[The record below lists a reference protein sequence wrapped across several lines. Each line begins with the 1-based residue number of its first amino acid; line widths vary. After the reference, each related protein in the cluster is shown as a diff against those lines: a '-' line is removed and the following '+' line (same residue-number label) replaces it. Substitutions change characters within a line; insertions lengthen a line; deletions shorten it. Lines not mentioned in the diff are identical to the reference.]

1 MKAKVIIAQATAE
14 TVGFL
19 YELVKRMAEKTAI
32 KAYPSVDYQAVFFP
46 VDKHDLYVVL
56 SLSDSPV
63 QSRANQP
70 LRQVGLRNRAVQH
83 PLEIH
88 D

>member
-46 VDKHDLYVVL
+46 VNKHDLSFVKRVL
-56 SLSDSPV
+56 ADRDFLFKV
-63 QSRANQP
+63 ENA
-70 LRQVGLRNRAVQH
+70 
-83 PLEIH
+83 E
-88 D
+88 

>member
-32 KAYPSVDYQAVFFP
+32 KAYLSVDYQAVFFP
-46 VDKHDLYVVL
+46 VDKHDLSFVKRVL
-56 SLSDSPV
+56 ADRDFLFKV
-63 QSRANQP
+63 ENA
-70 LRQVGLRNRAVQH
+70 
-83 PLEIH
+83 E
-88 D
+88 

>member
-46 VDKHDLYVVL
+46 VDKHDL
-56 SLSDSPV
+56 
-63 QSRANQP
+63 
-70 LRQVGLRNRAVQH
+70 
-83 PLEIH
+83 
-88 D
+88 

>member
-14 TVGFL
+14 TIGFL

-46 VDKHDLYVVL
+46 VDKHDLSFVKRVL
-56 SLSDSPV
+56 ADRDFLFKV
-63 QSRANQP
+63 ENA
-70 LRQVGLRNRAVQH
+70 
-83 PLEIH
+83 E
-88 D
+88 

>member
-1 MKAKVIIAQATAE
+1 MIIAQATAE

-46 VDKHDLYVVL
+46 VDKHDLSFVKRVL
-56 SLSDSPV
+56 TDRDFPFKV
-63 QSRANQP
+63 ENA
-70 LRQVGLRNRAVQH
+70 
-83 PLEIH
+83 E
-88 D
+88 

>member
-19 YELVKRMAEKTAI
+19 YVLVKRMAEKTAI

-46 VDKHDLYVVL
+46 VDKHDLSFVKRVL
-56 SLSDSPV
+56 ADRDFLFKV
-63 QSRANQP
+63 ENA
-70 LRQVGLRNRAVQH
+70 
-83 PLEIH
+83 E
-88 D
+88 

>member
-19 YELVKRMAEKTAI
+19 YELVKWMAEKTAI

-46 VDKHDLYVVL
+46 VDKHDLSFVKRVL
-56 SLSDSPV
+56 ADRDFLFKV
-63 QSRANQP
+63 ENA
-70 LRQVGLRNRAVQH
+70 
-83 PLEIH
+83 E
-88 D
+88 

>member
-1 MKAKVIIAQATAE
+1 MKATVIIAQATAE

-46 VDKHDLYVVL
+46 VDKHDLYFVKRVL
-56 SLSDSPV
+56 ADRIFSFKV
-63 QSRANQP
+63 ENA
-70 LRQVGLRNRAVQH
+70 
-83 PLEIH
+83 E
-88 D
+88 

>member
-1 MKAKVIIAQATAE
+1 MKAKVITAQATVE

-46 VDKHDLYVVL
+46 VDKHDLSFVKRVL
-56 SLSDSPV
+56 ADRDFLFKV
-63 QSRANQP
+63 ENA
-70 LRQVGLRNRAVQH
+70 
-83 PLEIH
+83 E
-88 D
+88 

>member
-1 MKAKVIIAQATAE
+1 MKAKVIIAQATTE

-46 VDKHDLYVVL
+46 VDKHDLSFVKRVL
-56 SLSDSPV
+56 ADRDFLFKV
-63 QSRANQP
+63 ENA
-70 LRQVGLRNRAVQH
+70 
-83 PLEIH
+83 E
-88 D
+88 

>member
-19 YELVKRMAEKTAI
+19 YELVKRRAEKTAI

-46 VDKHDLYVVL
+46 VDKHDLSFVKRVL
-56 SLSDSPV
+56 ADRDFLFKV
-63 QSRANQP
+63 ENA
-70 LRQVGLRNRAVQH
+70 
-83 PLEIH
+83 E
-88 D
+88 

>member
-14 TVGFL
+14 TVGFF

-46 VDKHDLYVVL
+46 VDKHDLSFVKQVL
-56 SLSDSPV
+56 AD
-63 QSRANQP
+63 
-70 LRQVGLRNRAVQH
+70 RNFSFKVENA
-83 PLEIH
+83 E
-88 D
+88 

>member
-32 KAYPSVDYQAVFFP
+32 KACPSVDYQAVFFP
-46 VDKHDLYVVL
+46 VDKHDLSFVKRVL
-56 SLSDSPV
+56 ADRDFLFKV
-63 QSRANQP
+63 ENA
-70 LRQVGLRNRAVQH
+70 
-83 PLEIH
+83 E
-88 D
+88 

>member
-19 YELVKRMAEKTAI
+19 YELIKGMAEKTAI

-46 VDKHDLYVVL
+46 VDKHDLSFVKRVL
-56 SLSDSPV
+56 VD
-63 QSRANQP
+63 
-70 LRQVGLRNRAVQH
+70 RNFSFRVENA
-83 PLEIH
+83 E
-88 D
+88 

>member
-1 MKAKVIIAQATAE
+1 MIIAQATAE

-46 VDKHDLYVVL
+46 VDKHDLSFVKRVL
-56 SLSDSPV
+56 ADRDVLFKV
-63 QSRANQP
+63 ENA
-70 LRQVGLRNRAVQH
+70 
-83 PLEIH
+83 E
-88 D
+88 

>member
-46 VDKHDLYVVL
+46 VDKQTCIL
-56 SLSDSPV
+56 
-63 QSRANQP
+63 
-70 LRQVGLRNRAVQH
+70 
-83 PLEIH
+83 
-88 D
+88 

>member
-19 YELVKRMAEKTAI
+19 YELVKRMAENTAI

-46 VDKHDLYVVL
+46 VDKHDLSFVKRVL
-56 SLSDSPV
+56 ADRDFLFKV
-63 QSRANQP
+63 ENA
-70 LRQVGLRNRAVQH
+70 
-83 PLEIH
+83 E
-88 D
+88 

>member
-19 YELVKRMAEKTAI
+19 YELVKRMAEKTDI

-46 VDKHDLYVVL
+46 VDKHDLSFVKRVL
-56 SLSDSPV
+56 ADRDFLFKV
-63 QSRANQP
+63 ENA
-70 LRQVGLRNRAVQH
+70 
-83 PLEIH
+83 E
-88 D
+88 

>member
-46 VDKHDLYVVL
+46 VDKHDLYFVKRVL
-56 SLSDSPV
+56 TD
-63 QSRANQP
+63 
-70 LRQVGLRNRAVQH
+70 RNFSFKVENA
-83 PLEIH
+83 E
-88 D
+88 

>member
-46 VDKHDLYVVL
+46 VDKHDLSFVKQIL
-56 SLSDSPV
+56 AD
-63 QSRANQP
+63 
-70 LRQVGLRNRAVQH
+70 RNFSFKVENA
-83 PLEIH
+83 E
-88 D
+88 

>member
-46 VDKHDLYVVL
+46 VDNHDLSFVKRVL
-56 SLSDSPV
+56 ADRDFLFKV
-63 QSRANQP
+63 ENA
-70 LRQVGLRNRAVQH
+70 
-83 PLEIH
+83 E
-88 D
+88 

>member
-32 KAYPSVDYQAVFFP
+32 KAFPSVDYQAVFFP
-46 VDKHDLYVVL
+46 VDKHDLSFVKRVL
-56 SLSDSPV
+56 ADRDFLFKV
-63 QSRANQP
+63 ENA
-70 LRQVGLRNRAVQH
+70 
-83 PLEIH
+83 E
-88 D
+88 

>member
-46 VDKHDLYVVL
+46 VDKHDLYFVKRVL
-56 SLSDSPV
+56 ADRDFLFKV
-63 QSRANQP
+63 ENA
-70 LRQVGLRNRAVQH
+70 
-83 PLEIH
+83 E
-88 D
+88 

>member
-19 YELVKRMAEKTAI
+19 YELVKTAI

-46 VDKHDLYVVL
+46 VDKHYLSFVKRVL
-56 SLSDSPV
+56 ADRDFPFKV
-63 QSRANQP
+63 ENA
-70 LRQVGLRNRAVQH
+70 
-83 PLEIH
+83 E
-88 D
+88 

>member
-46 VDKHDLYVVL
+46 VDKHDLSFVKQVL
-56 SLSDSPV
+56 AD
-63 QSRANQP
+63 
-70 LRQVGLRNRAVQH
+70 RNFSFMVENA
-83 PLEIH
+83 E
-88 D
+88 

>member
-46 VDKHDLYVVL
+46 VDKHDLSFVRRVL
-56 SLSDSPV
+56 ADRDFLFKV
-63 QSRANQP
+63 ENA
-70 LRQVGLRNRAVQH
+70 
-83 PLEIH
+83 E
-88 D
+88 

>member
-1 MKAKVIIAQATAE
+1 MIIAQATVE

-46 VDKHDLYVVL
+46 VDKHDLSFVKRVL
-56 SLSDSPV
+56 ADRDFLFKV
-63 QSRANQP
+63 ENA
-70 LRQVGLRNRAVQH
+70 
-83 PLEIH
+83 E
-88 D
+88 

>member
-1 MKAKVIIAQATAE
+1 MKAKVIIAQVTAE

-46 VDKHDLYVVL
+46 VDKHDLSFVKRVL
-56 SLSDSPV
+56 ADRDFLFKV
-63 QSRANQP
+63 ENA
-70 LRQVGLRNRAVQH
+70 
-83 PLEIH
+83 E
-88 D
+88 